1 MPNLFLVIAILALA
15 GLLVHLWMTV
25 NRLQRTVRR
34 LQDEVESPPIAPPV
48 SRAAAPAP
56 VPVPAPA
63 PVSAP
68 APSLAPAPAI
78 VKAPEPEAI
87 DEGVLTAIAAA
98 VAMVIR
104 QPHRLVAI
112 QADASAQ
119 RAWSAEGR
127 REIYHSHKVR

>member
-1 MPNLFLVIAILALA
+1 MFNLFQGIAILALA

-34 LQDEVESPPIAPPV
+34 LQDELESPPIPPPV
-48 SRAAAPAP
+48 SRAATPA
-56 VPVPAPA
+56 PVPAPA

-68 APSLAPAPAI
+68 APAPAPAI
-78 VKAPEPEAI
+78 VKAPEPEAF

-98 VAMVIR
+98 VAMVIH

-127 REIYHSHKVR
+127 REIYHSHKIR